1 MGVKPDRFLSKPGR
15 LTGTER
21 SRSTSSKTRKKGRPL
36 ETWIQTETGKGKCCD
51 VCGDN
56 KCRTLI
62 FEENVYEDVP
72 VKLITRGIL
81 KAAGVIFNI
90 RIDNED
96 AYIIR

>member
-1 MGVKPDRFLSKPGR
+1 MNPDHFLPRPGG
-15 LTGTER
+15 LTGIER

-72 VKLITRGIL
+72 AKLIMRGIL
-81 KAAGVIFNI
+81 KATVTIFNI